1 MKWKVSYSKE
11 AKNFIE
17 TYNIWNEVRNG
28 IRKFFQKMK
37 GEDVN
42 INLKKL
48 VGNWEGYYR
57 IRIGKMRLI
66 FKVHKEN
73 KEIFVEKVD
82 YRGDVYK

>member
-17 TYNIWNEVRNG
+17 THNIWNESRNG

-42 INLKKL
+42 INFSTPFADISRTSKAKRMGL
-48 VGNWEGYYR
+48 
-57 IRIGKMRLI
+57 
-66 FKVHKEN
+66 
-73 KEIFVEKVD
+73 
-82 YRGDVYK
+82 

>member
-17 TYNIWNEVRNG
+17 THNIWNEARNG

-42 INLKKL
+42 INVLLPFILK
-48 VGNWEGYYR
+48 
-57 IRIGKMRLI
+57 
-66 FKVHKEN
+66 
-73 KEIFVEKVD
+73 
-82 YRGDVYK
+82 